1 MEAARFALRL
11 SSHRAFAPLI
21 GVTDPKRLADP
32 EAALDALP
40 RGTALIWR
48 AYDKAPTREE
58 LHRVTG
64 KAYRKGV
71 TLLLA
76 GARPIETQAAGFGRH
91 LPKRELRRPGMRG
104 CGRSAHRRTSP
115 LGLTAACHDEKSIRL
130 AAAAQVDAVLISPV
144 FPTESHPGGKTLG
157 LIRFAQLARTARS
170 LGLKPYALGGII
182 TPTHIRRLNGTG
194 AEGVAGIGFLL

>member
-21 GVTDPKRLADP
+21 GVTDPKRLPDP

-48 AYDKAPTREE
+48 TYDRAPTREE
-58 LHRVTG
+58 LHRLTG
-64 KAYRKGV
+64 KAHRKGV

-76 GARPIETQAAGFGRH
+76 GARPSETQAAHFGRH
-91 LPKRELRRPGMRG
+91 LPERELRRPALRG
-104 CGRSAHRRTSP
+104 CDASLHRRTSP
-115 LGLTAACHDEKSIRL
+115 LALTAACHSENAIRR
-130 AAAAQVDAVLISPV
+130 AAEARVDAVLISPA
-144 FPTESHPGGKTLG
+144 FPTESHPDETSLG
-157 LIRFAQLARTARS
+157 VIRFTQLARTARA

>member
-11 SSHRAFAPLI
+11 SSHRAVAPLI
-21 GVTDPKRLADP
+21 GVTDLKRLPDP
-32 EAALDALP
+32 EVALDALP

-48 AYDKAPTREE
+48 AYDKPPTREE
-58 LHRVTG
+58 LHRLTG
-64 KAYRKGV
+64 KAHRKGV

-76 GARPIETQAAGFGRH
+76 GLRPIETQAARFGRH
-91 LPKRELRRPGMRG
+91 LPERRPVLRG
-104 CGRSAHRRTSP
+104 CDASLHRRTS
-115 LGLTAACHDEKSIRL
+115 LLALTAACHCEKAIRR
-130 AAAAQVDAVLISPV
+130 AAEARVDAVLISPV
-144 FPTESHPGGKTLG
+144 FPTESHPDETPLG
-157 LIRFAQLARTARS
+157 VIRFTQLARTARA